1 MNLRFAAVLSAALA
15 LTGTAHAA
23 VRVAVTPS
31 AVLVDAPVDVRVTG
45 LATRTSVTLQATTK
59 DYLGKL
65 WRSRLAVRAD
75 AHGVYD
81 TNRNMRLF
89 WSMQCV
95 SGATGCD
102 FGVPL
107 GPTDVDID
115 VIRAGRRRRGGSA
128 LAPRRCG
135 RRRGQTDTT
144 LAAQGFVGAYF
155 APPAGAAPAPA
166 VLAIGGSEGGYGPY
180 PAALLASHGYP
191 SLSLAYFKEPGL
203 PQTLKDIPL
212 EYFAT
217 ALRWLAA
224 QPGVDPKRVVVLG
237 GSRGG
242 EGALLIGST
251 YPDLVH
257 AVIADVPSDQVN
269 PVVARRRRLCLD
281 DRRQG
286 DSRTDRSRSRR
297 SRDRY
302 SPSAAAGISSGIRPT
317 RSRAS
322 SRAPARTGAPT
333 SSASSTPWPDT
344 ASLPYRTRRRSSL
357 RGSRWHRGSS
367 TSTHSAARLGPTPPL
382 RSRRGRA
389 CSASWPRSRAEAS
402 RTARRRRTG
411 RSARA

>member
-1 MNLRFAAVLSAALA
+1 MRARLVIALVAALVPVGA
-15 LTGTAHAA
+15 AHAA

-45 LATRTSVTLQATTK
+45 LAPRASVTLQATTK

-65 WRSRLAVRAD
+65 WRSRLAVQAD

-89 WSMQCV
+89 WSMQCA
-95 SGATGCD
+95 SGVPTCG
-102 FGVPL
+102 FGLPL

-115 VIRAGRRRRGGSA
+115 VVRSGRVAGEAVLSRSGVA
-128 LAPRRCG
+128 ADVV
-135 RRRGQTDTT
+135 QTDTT

-155 APPAGAAPAPA
+155 APPVGAAPGPA

-191 SLSLAYFKEPGL
+191 SLSLAYFDEPGL

-224 QPGVDPKRVVVLG
+224 QPGVDPKRVVLLG

-257 AVIADVPSDQVN
+257 AVIADVPSDQVVPSFPDTSGFAWTLGGRPIPYGPI
-269 PVVARRRRLCLD
+269 PVEKIGGPVLAFGGGQDQVWDSFDAVKSIVARAHAH
-281 DRRQG
+281 G
-286 DSRTDRSRSRR
+286 RTDIVGVEYPLAGHGLSSVPNTPPFETAKIQVAPGIF
-297 SRDRY
+297 DELDLGGT
-302 SPSAAAGISSGIRPT
+302 PAANAAAQVSSW
-317 RSRAS
+317 
-322 SRAPARTGAPT
+322 ARV
-333 SSASSTPWPDT
+333 
-344 ASLPYRTRRRSSL
+344 L
-357 RGSRWHRGSS
+357 RFM
-367 TSTHSAARLGPTPPL
+367 AAL
-382 RSRRGRA
+382 
-389 CSASWPRSRAEAS
+389 
-402 RTARRRRTG
+402 
-411 RSARA
+411 